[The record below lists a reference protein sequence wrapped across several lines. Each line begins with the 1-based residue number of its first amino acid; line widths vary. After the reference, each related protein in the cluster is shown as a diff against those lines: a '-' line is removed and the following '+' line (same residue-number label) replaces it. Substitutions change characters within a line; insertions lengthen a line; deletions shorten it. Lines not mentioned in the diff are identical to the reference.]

1 MLKTAIV
8 MPNKPWL
15 IDRKFSLFKFTQIF
29 SWLFLRS
36 LNRLINKLPLEINI
50 QNRLINHKYFLQ
62 NSNWKYKKGESVF
75 GYFGLFINNK
85 GLKDDSRKLILSR
98 PADFPIFFDKPVVAD
113 GIFYVHTSNN
123 PYNYFHFMYDFIFP
137 LFTLKL
143 ENPGV
148 QVYFPFSL
156 AKWQVEWLNIIGQ
169 NEYISAKINGNF
181 AATNVLKFNNFL
193 DSNNKILRVSEFHVF
208 KDYLLNLVKPQ
219 DMSDLKDKIYIK
231 RKESSMGRNVSNQ
244 RLITME
250 LIELGFSIVDLDSLT
265 VIQQITLFNHASVI
279 ISPHDAGLS
288 NLITA
293 RTATKVIELL
303 PTQEIGKYDMYRNIC
318 AINDLNYSKVLS
330 VNHNTYSIGKNF
342 DIDLPILLN
351 ELNS

>member
-1 MLKTAIV
+1 
-8 MPNKPWL
+8 
-15 IDRKFSLFKFTQIF
+15 
-29 SWLFLRS
+29 
-36 LNRLINKLPLEINI
+36 
-50 QNRLINHKYFLQ
+50 
-62 NSNWKYKKGESVF
+62 
-75 GYFGLFINNK
+75 
-85 GLKDDSRKLILSR
+85 
-98 PADFPIFFDKPVVAD
+98 
-113 GIFYVHTSNN
+113 
-123 PYNYFHFMYDFIFP
+123 
-137 LFTLKL
+137 
-143 ENPGV
+143 
-148 QVYFPFSL
+148 
-156 AKWQVEWLNIIGQ
+156 
-169 NEYISAKINGNF
+169 
-181 AATNVLKFNNFL
+181 
-193 DSNNKILRVSEFHVF
+193 
-208 KDYLLNLVKPQ
+208 
-219 DMSDLKDKIYIK
+219 
-231 RKESSMGRNVSNQ
+231 MGRNVSNQ
-244 RLITME
+244 RLLTME